1 MTRSFER
8 IARRESIL
16 KQKFKMF
23 NPETIYTEHL
33 NFHFCLLA
41 KNYSPKLSQVYMWL
55 QFSGTLLFSKYLK
68 EFRSVFQPRFLFL
81 HVANT
86 GAPGGKVFSSACAQH
101 DQTNITPTVQQH
113 KLFPGDQSKHQ
124 RTVPHTRAHT
134 R

>member
-33 NFHFCLLA
+33 NFPFCLLA

-81 HVANT
+81 YVANT
-86 GAPGGKVFSSACAQH
+86 GAPGGEVFSSA
-101 DQTNITPTVQQH
+101 PTVQQH

-124 RTVPHTRAHT
+124 RTVPHTCAHT
-134 R
+134 WWDRPL